1 MYFIFC
7 AEIVYVRKK
16 QSEYHKKEFILD
28 IFGNA
33 DKQIG
38 KIDSDLSEYQHHVET
53 EPKDVLEEE
62 SKKPGFGIFYILLV
76 IFSLILVFRALD
88 LQVVQAAKYQYL
100 AEGNRIRSRTIEAPR
115 GIIYDSQGKI
125 LANNSSS
132 FDLEVYPADLPQKKE
147 DREKVYEA
155 LAKNS
160 NINIEELKNNIQTK
174 GLYSLEPIV
183 LAKNISRDEA
193 LLLKVKYASMAGVE
207 ISNRP
212 LRQYDNTIT
221 LSHVLGYVGKISQEE
236 LAKDSN
242 YKMTDQIG
250 KSGLESFY
258 EEKLKGQD
266 GSEKMEVNSK
276 GQIQRLLSTLEPVA
290 GKDLVL
296 TLDLDLQKKITETLN
311 AMAEKSSKKA
321 VAIAMNPQTGG
332 ILAMVSLPGYDN
344 NLFSSVN
351 FNEEYKKL
359 AENVN
364 NPLFNRA
371 ISGTYASGSVIK
383 PFIASAGLQENI
395 ISENTTINDPG
406 EIKVG
411 EWTFP
416 DWKVHGL
423 VDVRKAIAESCD
435 VFFYAVGGGWD
446 KIKGLGVK
454 KIKEY
459 LEKFGFGAKTGIDL
473 TGEEKGLVPDSDWKK
488 KVKKEA
494 WYIGDTYHLSIGQ
507 GDINVT
513 PLQIVNGISAIAN
526 GGKLYKPHLLDKVV
540 DSQGNELE
548 KYQSEIISE
557 NFIDSNII
565 RIVQEGMR
573 QTITSGSAR
582 SLNDLTD
589 KNGNA
594 VEVTGKTG
602 TAEFGTEDK
611 THAWFVTYAPFDNP
625 SIAMVILVEGAG
637 GGDEAAVP
645 VAKEILQYYFNR

>member
-1 MYFIFC
+1 M
-7 AEIVYVRKK
+7 
-16 QSEYHKKEFILD
+16 D

-88 LQVVQAAKYQYL
+88 LQVEQAAKYQYL

>member
-1 MYFIFC
+1 M
-7 AEIVYVRKK
+7 
-16 QSEYHKKEFILD
+16 D